1 MTLRSR
7 SAALLLA
14 LVVGPV
20 TETAALVPG
29 GGSKKS
35 DCYAEW
41 LVTTDTR
48 TPSSGVTKVDCED
61 GDPTCDVDATMDGV
75 CTFGVSICVPFV
87 ANVTG
92 CTPQTVTQISLNK
105 KSQKAGFQLPPLPA
119 SASVCGPATLVS
131 LALKS
136 TKSGQK
142 PSKKAVFQMK
152 ARADVKP
159 KADPDKLI
167 LRCVPNAGVGQCLAN
182 PNGGAR
188 AVQMTVPG
196 SGTDL
201 DNGWTG
207 ISHNFPVVRGATIQM
222 CLQGCDVTANS
233 QCTEEEMST
242 EQTNGAFFGAPIP
255 LLAAGVPVCLVNR
268 FGSPKLTGGA
278 VDLLTGGIAA
288 NINLLSSVYLSS
300 ATQLC
305 PRCSGND
312 VGKTGICDSG
322 PQQGRACRTGG
333 VVTVSNAPGNTLF
346 TTSADCLPTGPAAGV
361 LTIGLSLTT
370 GTSTLNGPKPCGA
383 SQDDQCGGG
392 ASCSAPCTGPACV
405 STTASGQCV
414 DAKGGLSQLCCS
426 NDTTRPCFP
435 TAGGGQI
442 VRTGSAAPPTPVF
455 PDPTY
460 PKTGSE
466 VLVAT
471 FCESATGSSVV
482 NATTGLPG
490 PGALILPVDTTWVR

>member
-159 KADPDKLI
+159 KAGPGQAHSPVRAERRGRAVPGQSERRRARRADDGAGQRDGPRQRVDRHLPQLPGGTRGDDPDVSSGLRRDRELPVHRGRNVDRADERSV
-167 LRCVPNAGVGQCLAN
+167 LRCSHSAPRGGCSRLPRQPLRITETHRRGGRSPDRRDRGQPQSAL
-182 PNGGAR
+182 
-188 AVQMTVPG
+188 
-196 SGTDL
+196 
-201 DNGWTG
+201 
-207 ISHNFPVVRGATIQM
+207 VRLSELRNTALPALLGKRRRENR
-222 CLQGCDVTANS
+222 DVR
-233 QCTEEEMST
+233 QW
-242 EQTNGAFFGAPIP
+242 
-255 LLAAGVPVCLVNR
+255 
-268 FGSPKLTGGA
+268 
-278 VDLLTGGIAA
+278 
-288 NINLLSSVYLSS
+288 
-300 ATQLC
+300 
-305 PRCSGND
+305 
-312 VGKTGICDSG
+312 
-322 PQQGRACRTGG
+322 
-333 VVTVSNAPGNTLF
+333 
-346 TTSADCLPTGPAAGV
+346 PA
-361 LTIGLSLTT
+361 T
-370 GTSTLNGPKPCGA
+370 GTSLPDRWRRHREQRARQHPFSPPRPTACRRGPR
-383 SQDDQCGGG
+383 
-392 ASCSAPCTGPACV
+392 PAC
-405 STTASGQCV
+405 
-414 DAKGGLSQLCCS
+414 
-426 NDTTRPCFP
+426 
-435 TAGGGQI
+435 
-442 VRTGSAAPPTPVF
+442 
-455 PDPTY
+455 
-460 PKTGSE
+460 
-466 VLVAT
+466 
-471 FCESATGSSVV
+471 
-482 NATTGLPG
+482 
-490 PGALILPVDTTWVR
+490 